1 MTQTPLPCLRLA
13 PQLPAYNDIVSYM
26 HASGKPNVAAVMARA
41 DDEGRVLVQPRVGVG
56 GHDAMLRMLRSIQS
70 ESAPDVLTLTIDS
83 YTRLALFDK
92 AQEVLA
98 IDPTQLNGY
107 PLVAHGWQAAREID
121 AALLMPLQVRHG
133 SPDGRRLFAECVAA
147 GLTSFEGGPIG
158 YNIPY
163 CKSVPLQTSLAAWR
177 EVDDLVGLLAADGV
191 IVERE
196 MFGSLTGVL
205 VPPSV
210 ALSCVLLEA
219 ILACHSGCLSVSLS
233 MSQGGHFVQDV
244 AMLRAARQL
253 CSEYLPPQVRAHVV
267 LHQFMGVFPLQREAA
282 DAIIFVGGLLGTL
295 GGATK
300 IITKTYQEAL
310 GRPDADANAS
320 GVRLTRAGIANPFK
334 LSVDGNVD
342 LQEEEEQILREVRE
356 IVDPVLQSAD
366 LTEGICAAFSSGR
379 LDVPFPA
386 SSAAHGKVIPVRDKS
401 GAIRYASTGALPFS
415 KSVKISA
422 RCLRDF
428 SRESAKVADEVRE
441 SIFYLSNLSKSVSE
455 ANVRY

>member
-1 MTQTPLPCLRLA
+1 MTQSPLPCFRLA
-13 PQLPAYNDIVSYM
+13 PKLPAYNDIVSYM
-26 HASGKPNVAAVMARA
+26 HASGKPTVSAVMRRA

-56 GHDAMLRMLRSIQS
+56 GHDAMLSMLRSIQS

-98 IDPTQLNGY
+98 VDPTQLNGY

-121 AALLMPLQVRHG
+121 AALVTPLQVRHG
-133 SPDGRRLFAECVAA
+133 SPDARRLFAESLAS

-163 CKSVPLQTSLAAWR
+163 CKSVPLRTSLAAWR

-219 ILACHSGCLSVSLS
+219 ILACRSGCLSVSLS
-233 MSQGGHFVQDV
+233 MSQGGHIVQDV

-253 CSEYLPPQVRAHVV
+253 CREYLPPQVRAHVV

-334 LSVDGNVD
+334 LSVDGNAG
-342 LQEEEEQILREVRE
+342 LQEEEGQILREVRE
-356 IVDPVLQSAD
+356 IVDPVLQSVD
-366 LTEGICAAFSSGR
+366 LAEGICAAFSSGR

-386 SSAAHGKVIPVRDKS
+386 SRAAHGKVIPVRDKS

-415 KSVKISA
+415 QSVKSGA
-422 RCLRDF
+422 RCQRDF
-428 SRESAKVADEVRE
+428 SRESVEVADQVRE
-441 SIFYLSNLSKSVSE
+441 SIFYLSNLSKIVSE
-455 ANVRY
+455 TNVRY